1 MGCSKEVAE
10 EPPGAEEGDVGEND
24 GARLA
29 EPPQAGKAAT
39 GVEPRGDDE
48 GGGIGDG
55 EKHKGVV
62 GNGVGKTEVKEG
74 VDGALGA
81 AGGAVESGEGVE
93 GAAGQ
98 PCGLLRVGREE
109 DDAGGRHK
117 DEGYQFVS
125 QTARFLFVSFSLQK

>member
-62 GNGVGKTEVKEG
+62 GNGVGETEVK
-74 VDGALGA
+74 
-81 AGGAVESGEGVE
+81 EGVE